1 MTPPINHATTDKP
14 RTSRSRL
21 RDRRPRGD
29 AGLAVLEL
37 VIATTVLISVL
48 LLVVGFGRY
57 SEAQQLAEQAAG
69 AAARAASLD
78 ATPAQATRDA
88 QQTAADSVASAGQS
102 CTDLQVSVD
111 TSAFHPGGQVSVTV
125 SCTADLS
132 QLTLAG
138 FGLNETVRSTQ
149 TAPLENYRD
158 LGDATPLVRSPTAS
172 RTSGE
177 VPA

>member
-1 MTPPINHATTDKP
+1 MTPPTDNTANDKP
-14 RTSRSRL
+14 RARWTRL

-78 ATPAQATRDA
+78 STPAQATRDA

-138 FGLNETVRSTQ
+138 FGPNETVRSTQ

-158 LGDATPLVRSPTAS
+158 LGERAAMIASPSPS
-172 RTSGE
+172 RTTG

>member
-1 MTPPINHATTDKP
+1 MSPSIEHVINDEP
-14 RTSRSRL
+14 RACWSRL

-37 VIATTVLISVL
+37 VIATTLLISVL

-57 SEAQQLAEQAAG
+57 TEAQQLAEQAAG

-102 CTDLQVSVD
+102 CNDLQVSVD
-111 TSAFHPGGQVSVTV
+111 TSAFRPGGQVSVTV

-138 FGLNETVRSTQ
+138 FGPNETVRSTQ
-149 TAPLENYRD
+149 TAPLEAYRD
-158 LGDATPLVRSPTAS
+158 FGEGPPVAGSPNTV
-172 RTSGE
+172 RTSSK

>member
-1 MTPPINHATTDKP
+1 VTPSIDHATNDRP
-14 RTSRSRL
+14 IRCEL
-21 RDRRPRGD
+21 RRRGHLPRGD

-37 VIATTVLISVL
+37 VIATTLLISIL

-78 ATPAQATRDA
+78 ATPAQATQDA
-88 QQTAADSVASAGQS
+88 QQTAADSVASGGHS

-149 TAPLENYRD
+149 TAPLEDYRD
-158 LGDATPLVRSPTAS
+158 LGDRAPVIGSPNAS
-172 RTSGE
+172 RTTGE

>member
-1 MTPPINHATTDKP
+1 M
-14 RTSRSRL
+14 SWSRL
-21 RDRRPRGD
+21 GDRRPRGD
-29 AGLAVLEL
+29 DGLAVLEL

-88 QQTAADSVASAGQS
+88 QQTAADSVATSGQS

-111 TSAFHPGGQVSVTV
+111 TRAFHPGGQVSVTV

-138 FGLNETVRSTQ
+138 FGPEETVRSTQ
-149 TAPLENYRD
+149 TAPLEDYRD
-158 LGDATPLVRSPTAS
+158 LGDGAPVPGPPNAP

-177 VPA
+177 VAA

>member
-1 MTPPINHATTDKP
+1 M
-14 RTSRSRL
+14 
-21 RDRRPRGD
+21 
-29 AGLAVLEL
+29 
-37 VIATTVLISVL
+37 
-48 LLVVGFGRY
+48 VGFGRY
-57 SEAQQLAEQAAG
+57 SEAQQLVEQAAG

-88 QQTAADSVASAGQS
+88 QQTAVDSVASAGQS

-138 FGLNETVRSTQ
+138 FGPNETVRSTQ
-149 TAPLENYRD
+149 TAPLEDYRH
-158 LGDATPLVRSPTAS
+158 LGDGAPVTGPRDAP

-177 VPA
+177 VAA